1 MKHIKEII
9 KEFIKY
15 NYKRLSFAL
24 IVIVII
30 ENLI

>member
-9 KEFIKY
+9 KEFIQY
-15 NYKRLSFAL
+15 NYKKVCFGLVL
-24 IVIVII
+24 IVII

>member
-9 KEFIKY
+9 KEFIQY
-15 NYKRLSFAL
+15 NYKRVSFAL
-24 IVIVII
+24 VLIVII